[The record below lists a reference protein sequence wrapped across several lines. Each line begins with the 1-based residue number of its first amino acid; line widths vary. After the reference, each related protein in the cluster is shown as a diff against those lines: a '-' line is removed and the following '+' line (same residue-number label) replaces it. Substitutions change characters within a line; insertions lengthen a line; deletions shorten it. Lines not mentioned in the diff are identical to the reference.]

1 MIGDDL
7 PLGPYDPLIVKG
19 KGRPKGSLGLGSR
32 SHRRDPTLLDRALDI
47 ERNEALQNSSSAP
60 SSSGQALQPAPSVRN
75 RKRRL
80 PHPEFAFP
88 DAPNSPSTTTNAS
101 ATIKALEWLDVHG
114 DTYEAG
120 TQMPRASQ
128 RMAPPLEDPEAP
140 FSLGGPGDIIFGDGE
155 GLAIEVEDDVT
166 NANEAENEADI
177 AAHIDAEG
185 DDVAT
190 REYWDG
196 VAKNM
201 GKSIKHLYLFSNL
214 FPHCKSTFDQLIFEA
229 FAPVSY
235 ALRNGHV
242 LMTNIAG
249 TGDWGLRNETPKI
262 SNKKCVSGLG
272 SFSGSF
278 CAPL

>member
-1 MIGDDL
+1 MLSLPCDCGISIGLGLPCRHRLLQYQEQDIPIPLGAVDRFWWLDRKRLLTGDDL

-19 KGRPKGSLGLGSR
+19 KGRPKGSPGLGSR

-60 SSSGQALQPAPSVRN
+60 SSSAPPALQPAPSLRN
-75 RKRRL
+75 RRRRL

-101 ATIKALEWLDVHG
+101 ATIKALEWLDIHG

-128 RMAPPLEDPEAP
+128 RMAPPLEDPVAP
-140 FSLGGPGDIIFGDGE
+140 FSLGGLGDIIFGDGE

-166 NANEAENEADI
+166 NEAENEADI

-196 VAKNM
+196 VM
-201 GKSIKHLYLFSNL
+201 
-214 FPHCKSTFDQLIFEA
+214 QE
-229 FAPVSY
+229 
-235 ALRNGHV
+235 HV
-242 LMTNIAG
+242 EVN
-249 TGDWGLRNETPKI
+249 
-262 SNKKCVSGLG
+262 
-272 SFSGSF
+272 
-278 CAPL
+278 